1 MARLASVD
9 MNRQPELEAISDH
22 PTPRVTKKA
31 RGGQGEPEGAPSAY
45 SSADDSKFDDTVLEQ
60 PNSAEPRDIEL
71 QVEGPTLT
79 MFRMIML
86 AGTMMFTSLMMSLSV
101 ASSLLTIPVMSRYF
115 RESALAVQ
123 WVVSAYTLAYGVGLL
138 VAGRLADLYGR
149 KKLFLFGLIV
159 GTIGNI
165 VSAVMPNRIALT
177 VFRALTGLAFSISAP
192 ASFGITGTTF
202 RTEPARTAA
211 FAALGLGTPVGA
223 IVGEIVGGVMAGAWR
238 KGWQYI
244 YFLIAGLGLI
254 PIIGGFLFIPND
266 EKHATQ
272 PPNSPSSSSSAT
284 AKEAPRATL
293 SDLHEGQ
300 SGEARFRTGALGA
313 RMDSVVR
320 IDAENRNLD
329 WIGAVLVTLGLSLLM
344 FSVTQAGLVEKGWK
358 TPYIGP
364 VFAISII
371 ALTLFG
377 FWEHHTEH
385 RTTTPPI
392 IKLSVFSRHHW
403 RVTAIL
409 GIAFFDWCGV
419 CGWVYL
425 TSIWWQQLLGYSA
438 MKNAVYIL
446 PAPVTGILISF
457 AVIPLVQRV
466 NAPLLLA
473 LGGICTGLSNA
484 LFAWP
489 AADTSYWRYGFWGG
503 IMQPWGGDL
512 TIPIG
517 SIMISNLCADDE
529 QSVCGALFSV
539 SMQVAGSIDICLS
552 SLIHSQIE
560 TTRGLL
566 EGLRVAFWFNA
577 VCCWVV
583 LIIILVAFR
592 TVGLAKD
599 VAKVV

>member
-1 MARLASVD
+1 MTPAADTGSRPGENEPPKKDVRDSEEERIDPASPPMEQDLEHDIEHQHQGTRHAPAPSLLAK
-9 MNRQPELEAISDH
+9 REEQ
-22 PTPRVTKKA
+22 
-31 RGGQGEPEGAPSAY
+31 EPEPASLTEDGQNTSVEVAPVLT
-45 SSADDSKFDDTVLEQ
+45 KFHMV
-60 PNSAEPRDIEL
+60 I
-71 QVEGPTLT
+71 
-79 MFRMIML
+79 L
-86 AGTMMFTSLMMSLSV
+86 AGTMMFTSLMM
-101 ASSLLTIPVMSRYF
+101 
-115 RESALAVQ
+115 ESALAVQ

-149 KKLFLFGLIV
+149 RKLFLFGLIV

-165 VSAVMPNRIALT
+165 ISAVLPNRIALT
-177 VFRALTGLAFSISAP
+177 VFRALTGLGFSISAP

-223 IVGEIVGGVMAGAWR
+223 IVGEIVGGVMAGTWR

-254 PIIGGFLFIPND
+254 PILGGFLFVPND
-266 EKHATQ
+266 EKYAHNG
-272 PPNSPSSSSSAT
+272 PPSASSSSSISAPT
-284 AKEAPRATL
+284 APGGDNRKV
-293 SDLHEGQ
+293 DW
-300 SGEARFRTGALGA
+300 LGS
-313 RMDSVVR
+313 M
-320 IDAENRNLD
+320 
-329 WIGAVLVTLGLSLLM
+329 LVTLGLSLLM

-358 TPYIGP
+358 TPYIPP
-364 VFAISII
+364 VFALSIVFLI
-371 ALTLFG
+371 VFG
-377 FWEHHTEH
+377 LWEHHAEQ

-392 IKLSVFSRHHW
+392 IKLSVFSRHNW

-473 LGGICTGLSNA
+473 LGSICTGLANA

-489 AADTSYWRYGFWGG
+489 AQETSYWRYGFWGG
-503 IMQPWGGDL
+503 VMQPWGGDL

-517 SIMISNLCADDE
+517 SIMISNLCADNE

-539 SMQVAGSIDICLS
+539 SMQVAGTIDICLS
-552 SLIHSQIE
+552 SLIHSQME
-560 TTRGLL
+560 TTRGLI

-577 VCCWVV
+577 ACCWVV

-592 TVGLAKD
+592 KVGLAKD